1 MWCWKLGNTGCIQ
14 ASRFLSYHWFIFVPL
29 SRTGQWKLCPKKLMI
44 NARVCALLYELHMI
58 SKFAPWKINFSIR
71 WLHEDM
77 YPNILCVSAFRWCY
91 QEKPHALKY
100 HSFVF
105 HTSWYVMIRDRTG
118 SHSTSQNWAG
128 FSSETISKYNIH
140 VHTYLHDKLTN
151 FHWWQVFIYSCDWF
165 NRKWYWGKF

>member
-1 MWCWKLGNTGCIQ
+1 MKTL
-14 ASRFLSYHWFIFVPL
+14 
-29 SRTGQWKLCPKKLMI
+29 PKKLLLTHEF
-44 NARVCALLYELHMI
+44 ALCFMNFIWLQSLHL
-58 SKFAPWKINFSIR
+58 KKINFSIR

-91 QEKPHALKY
+91 QEKSHALKY

-140 VHTYLHDKLTN
+140 VHTYLHDKL
-151 FHWWQVFIYSCDWF
+151 ISID
-165 NRKWYWGKF
+165 GKFLFIVATDLTENDIEGNFNCIYVYIQKW